1 MHLTINPNGGG
12 AERVASLICKNMLE
26 INIQSEVF
34 SIDPLEQGEE
44 PLYSYSLNTERKMI
58 IVREIS
64 AAMRLRRALRIGGF
78 THLHIHC
85 EAPELVAALA
95 TFQVN
100 RLKIIVSEHTERP
113 WIKFRFVGYLVRRN
127 LLKKRAIFVNCSDFN
142 KKWMQNDRSIQINNY
157 IRDDVKQYEIESSKE
172 KVNRIFLIQRLVETK
187 RVKEV
192 LLAIHAANAH
202 FQIEVFGDGPER
214 EKLQQFSNQ
223 MGLIVRFHGFNENPW
238 QEFRPGT
245 LIISG
250 SDYEG
255 NPMTVSEAIAV
266 NAPILL
272 RNIAGHK
279 FAITNPIQGFD
290 NFKELTE
297 RLADL
302 DKGLLDSSSFQVANN
317 VRLDFLKSR
326 SLEVIN
332 SEWRA
337 VYSQRGM
344 HYE

>member
-26 INIQSEVF
+26 INIQSEVM
-34 SIDPLEQGEE
+34 SIDPLGQGENL
-44 PLYSYSLNTERKMI
+44 LYSNSLNTERRML

-64 AAMRLRRALRIGGF
+64 AAIRLRQALKMRGI

-95 TFQVN
+95 TF
-100 RLKIIVSEHTERP
+100 RIKGLKIIVSEHTERP
-113 WIKFRFVGYLVRRN
+113 WNKYRFVGYVVRGN
-127 LLKKRAIFVNCSDFN
+127 LLKKGATFVNCSDFG
-142 KKWMQNDRSIQINNY
+142 KKWMQNDRPVQINNY
-157 IRDDVKQYEIESSKE
+157 IRDDVKQYEIKSSKE
-172 KVNRIFLIQRLVETK
+172 KIDRIFLIQRLVETK

-192 LLAIHAANAH
+192 LLAIHASNAP

-214 EKLQQFSNQ
+214 EKLHHLSKK
-223 MGLIVRFHGFNENPW
+223 MGLMVRFHGFNDNPW
-238 QEFRPGT
+238 QEFRPGD
-245 LIISG
+245 LIVSG

-297 RLADL
+297 KLADL
-302 DKGLLDSSSFQVANN
+302 DRGLLNSSSLQASDT

-326 SLEVIN
+326 SLEVLN

-337 VYSQRGM
+337 VYSQRQWN
-344 HYE
+344 YE